1 MSDRRNRLML
11 THALST
17 NQRAGV
23 YGSRLKNDL
32 PGNRLPCISLASPR
46 SALTKRI
53 HLLSLLPERVARC
66 RVRGSV
72 HLPTIYPCVSVPLVT
87 SICSLS
93 QVYCIHFLQST
104 SQTDHLNNGPTTPH
118 ITPHPLRTVRGR
130 QSPLAHCQQACARD
144 KDKRTQRNTFAV
156 AMRS

>member
-72 HLPTIYPCVSVPLVT
+72 HSPTIYPCVSVLLVIT
-87 SICSLS
+87 IHSLS
-93 QVYCIHFLQST
+93 HVYSLPTIALPNSPSQQRTDYSPHHST
-104 SQTDHLNNGPTTPH
+104 ASPHRSRPTISPGPLSTG
-118 ITPHPLRTVRGR
+118 LRAR
-130 QSPLAHCQQACARD
+130 QR
-144 KDKRTQRNTFAV
+144 
-156 AMRS
+156 